1 MRKTFKLL
9 GFLFTFIAPFVIV
22 YLNHAVLQEGGV
34 DISTVGL
41 LIIGVSI
48 IGLIKYIEH
57 KTTVLEI
64 QDRNKMFRVIYSG
77 GKKIAITVGLWWAMI
92 TITTNI
98 DDLVLTLQ
106 LLTFTFTVGLG
117 FNVLGNRK

>member
-9 GFLFTFIAPFVIV
+9 GFLFTFIAPFAIV
-22 YLNHAVLQEGGV
+22 YMNYAVLQEGGV
-34 DISTVGL
+34 DINTVGL